1 MTYRQRKRVNDM
13 INNNK
18 KYTLED
24 NDLNMEKFI
33 ELTIYGVGERFKK
46 WYFEFMEVNP
56 TAKKHFKRLNGL
68 V

>member
-46 WYFEFMEVNP
+46 
-56 TAKKHFKRLNGL
+56 
-68 V
+68 